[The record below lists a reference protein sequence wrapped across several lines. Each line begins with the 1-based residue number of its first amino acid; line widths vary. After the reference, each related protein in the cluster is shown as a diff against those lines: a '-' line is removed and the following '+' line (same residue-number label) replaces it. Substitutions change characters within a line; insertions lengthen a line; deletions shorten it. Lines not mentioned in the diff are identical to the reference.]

1 VRAVTKTV
9 TCCNTSGLPG
19 EGGGDAGRGTRH
31 FVTALTGDFVT
42 ALALPLAV
50 LTQPL
55 PLLKALYAF
64 VCCRVVLCA
73 SICNS
78 FFFVSF
84 KIKLRLCLLPCST
97 VCEWCECEKGLGSS
111 DE

>member
-1 VRAVTKTV
+1 MLR
-9 TCCNTSGLPG
+9 LPG
-19 EGGGDAGRGTRH
+19 EGGGDAGRGTHH

-42 ALALPLAV
+42 ALAFTLAV

-73 SICNS
+73 SMCNS
-78 FFFVSF
+78 LFFVLF
-84 KIKLRLCLLPCST
+84 KKTTPLSVAVKYCVS
-97 VCEWCECEKGLGSS
+97 VCVSVKRV
-111 DE
+111 